1 MLMITLY
8 VEQKKRH
15 RCIEQSFRLSGRK
28 QGWMFQENS
37 IKTCILSRV
46 KQITSPGWMHETSAQ
61 AWCTE
66 KTQRDQVEREVRG
79 GIGMGNTC
87 KSMAVSFQCMTKS
100 TTITPPKK
108 KKYKAKHTHKKKKKK
123 KRKSSL
129 ITGCIFLASSNYEQ
143 LCEEECMA
151 ETLVFPLQED

>member
-1 MLMITLY
+1 MFSKFPIYITLY

-108 KKYKAKHTHKKKKKK
+108 KKK